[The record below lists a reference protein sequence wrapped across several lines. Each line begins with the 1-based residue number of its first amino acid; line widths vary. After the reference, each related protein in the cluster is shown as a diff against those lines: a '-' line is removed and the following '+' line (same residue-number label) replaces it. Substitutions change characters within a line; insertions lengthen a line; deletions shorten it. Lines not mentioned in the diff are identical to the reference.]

1 MAVGLNDELGE
12 ELNTQDLIRC

>member
-1 MAVGLNDELGE
+1 MAVGLNDEFGE